1 METRPLDVLNRGREK
16 RIVIIL
22 KNGKEISGKLQAF
35 DIHLNMWLSDAEVS
49 DNEVTKKYGKLLVR
63 GDNMVYASPE

>member
-22 KNGKEISGKLQAF
+22 KNGKEITGKLQAF

-49 DNEVTKKYGKLLVR
+49 DSEVTKKYGKLLVR

>member
-1 METRPLDVLNRGREK
+1 METRPLDVLNRGRDK

-22 KNGKEISGKLQAF
+22 KNNKEITGKLQAF

-49 DNEVTKKYGKLLVR
+49 DSEVTKKYGKLLVR
-63 GDNMVYASPE
+63 GDNIVYASPE

>member
-1 METRPLDVLNRGREK
+1 METRPLDVLNRGRDK

-22 KNGKEISGKLQAF
+22 KNGKEITGKLQAF
-35 DIHLNMWLSDAEVS
+35 DIHLNMWLNDAEVS
-49 DNEVTKKYGKLLVR
+49 DNEVIKKYGKLLVR

>member
-22 KNGKEISGKLQAF
+22 KNGKEITGMLQAF

>member
-1 METRPLDVLNRGREK
+1 MESRPLDVLNSGRGK

-22 KNGKEISGKLQAF
+22 KNGKEITGKLQAF
-35 DIHLNMWLSDAEVS
+35 DVHLNMWLNDAEVS
-49 DNEVTKKYGKLLVR
+49 DSEVTKKFGKLLVR

>member
-1 METRPLDVLNRGREK
+1 METRPLDVLNRGRDK

-22 KNGKEISGKLQAF
+22 KNEKEITGKLQAF

-49 DNEVTKKYGKLLVR
+49 DSEVTKKYGKLLVR
-63 GDNMVYASPE
+63 GDNIVCASPE